1 MTLNHEPPCE
11 SETDLSHCN
20 NHALLE
26 SQVLKEKVHVYF
38 FLREAALATHR
49 RLSSKEFKTGEQ
61 TEWKQK
67 FPVRSKSFSVAMCG
81 SHKLLITA
89 CFLWR
94 AWTSSVM
101 TDIWNTIER
110 QCREKENMF
119 SKTGQICK
127 YARHIDK

>member
-11 SETDLSHCN
+11 NKTDLSDCD

-26 SQVLKEKVHVYF
+26 SQMLKEKVSVYF

-49 RLSSKEFKTGEQ
+49 RLGSKEFKTGEQ

-67 FPVRSKSFSVAMCG
+67 FPARTKSFSVAMCS

-89 CFLWR
+89 RFLWR
-94 AWTSSVM
+94 AGTSSVM
-101 TDIWNTIER
+101 TDIRNTIQR
-110 QCREKENMF
+110 QCREKENRF
-119 SKTGQICK
+119 IKSGQIYK
-127 YARHIDK
+127 